1 MISSKLFCPTQE
13 LFSFFFLMHSVKVH
27 LAVSFSFSLSVL
39 FLKSKSIKF
48 FPSLLLANL

>member
-13 LFSFFFLMHSVKVH
+13 LFSFFFNAFCKS
-27 LAVSFSFSLSVL
+27 SFGSLFLFLSLSVL

>member
-13 LFSFFFLMHSVKVH
+13 LFSFFLMHSVKVH
-27 LAVSFSFSLSVL
+27 LAVSFSFFLSVL

>member
-13 LFSFFFLMHSVKVH
+13 LFSFFNAFCKSSFGSLFLF
-27 LAVSFSFSLSVL
+27 LSLSVL